1 MTVADRSSGISRQ
14 RQARSLGVLTRQR
27 SARVQSLPVV
37 VLGFFLG
44 MLHAADADHIVAVS
58 TIVSR
63 ERSVR
68 GAARVGLLWG
78 VGHTLTILAVGSAII
93 LFNQTFPPRLEL
105 ALEFCVALMLI
116 ALGLVTLL
124 RVRRQVRG
132 SFASALATGLSAGLP
147 EHAHAE
153 PVHEADPHPHGDYV
167 HARKQGLAAADP
179 GHAGTPLRWLNGHA
193 GRLGLYRALRPLSI
207 GVVHGLAGSA
217 AVALLVLA
225 QIRDPLW
232 AVPYLLLFGVGT
244 TAGMMLVTS
253 VIAVPF
259 MRADR
264 LPALNV
270 GLQVVA
276 GALSLGLG
284 CWLAWQLGVA
294 GGLFVAAAAR

>member
-1 MTVADRSSGISRQ
+1 MTVAYCSSGFFRQ
-14 RQARSLGVLTRQR
+14 RQALSWGVLTGQR
-27 SARVQSLPVV
+27 GVRVQSLPVV
-37 VLGFFLG
+37 VLGFILG
-44 MLHAADADHIVAVS
+44 MLHATDADHIVAVS

-68 GAARVGLLWG
+68 GAARIGLLWG
-78 VGHTLTILAVGSAII
+78 MGHTFTIIAVGSAII
-93 LFNQTFPPRLEL
+93 VFNLTLPPRLEL
-105 ALEFCVALMLI
+105 AMELCVALMLI
-116 ALGLVTLL
+116 ALGVITLL

-132 SFASALATGLSAGLP
+132 NLASALAAGLS

-153 PVHEADPHPHGDYV
+153 PVHEAHLHPHAHGDYV
-167 HARKQGLAAADP
+167 HAHKHGHAAADH
-179 GHAGTPLRWLNGHA
+179 GHAGTPLSWLDRHA
-193 GRLGLYRALRPLSI
+193 GGLSLYQALRPLSI

-225 QIRDPLW
+225 QIRDPWW

-244 TAGMMLVTS
+244 TVGMMLVTS
-253 VIAVPF
+253 AIAVPF

-264 LPALNV
+264 LPALNF
-270 GLQVVA
+270 GLQLVA

-294 GGLFVAAAAR
+294 GGLFVLAPAH